1 KIFHQFGWKYLFYE
15 VRFDSLIFYSNIAYP
30 QKLSVTPLRLNCYAV
45 GAWMTKKGNSK
56 VLKIAVPIKKRKW
69 MNGIFSKVDE
79 CSFPLSLR
87 N

>member
-1 KIFHQFGWKYLFYE
+1 MNNLDLLGAKKTSSPFFKFNVHKSNSNWRLKIVFKVFFCIITKF
-15 VRFDSLIFYSNIAYP
+15 
-30 QKLSVTPLRLNCYAV
+30 

-69 MNGIFSKVDE
+69 VAGILAKVDV